1 MSDSTIPV
9 FLNPT
14 AGRGR
19 AAGRIP
25 VVESLLREEGIPYDL
40 ILSERRWD
48 IEQKI
53 RQAVASGADR
63 IIVAGGDGSI
73 HEACNG
79 ILSSSG
85 KAALG
90 IIPIGTGNDFIK
102 AAGVPLDWRL
112 AIHELGSRLRNGVA
126 PRTIDAGRMNDRYF
140 ANGAGVGF
148 DAKINY
154 LSQNIRWKIGDLVYL
169 IGVGKGLIDGVITPE
184 VSMTYTGGEYHGPI
198 TLANVCNGSWVG
210 GMFHIAPMANNADG
224 KLDLIFVDP
233 VSRPQVIRLVPKL
246 MRGTHIA
253 EPQVH
258 HRRVTKVIIRASE
271 PVPAHMDG
279 EVVPMG
285 TEFEIEALPG
295 ALQLL

>member
-1 MSDSTIPV
+1 MKDAAIPV

-19 AAGRIP
+19 AEARIP
-25 VVESLLREEGIPYDL
+25 VVKALFEEQGIPYEL
-40 ILSERRWD
+40 ILSKRRWD
-48 IEQKI
+48 IEQRI
-53 RQAVASGADR
+53 RQVVADGAER
-63 IIVAGGDGSI
+63 VIVAGGDGSV
-73 HEACNG
+73 HEAFNG
-79 ILSSSG
+79 ILSSTG

-102 AAGVPLDWRL
+102 AAGIPLDWQL
-112 AIHELGSRLRNGVA
+112 AIRELGARLRDGIP

-148 DAKINY
+148 DAKINR

-184 VSMTYTGGEYHGPI
+184 VSMTYDDGEYQGPI
-198 TLANVCNGSWVG
+198 TLANVCNGSWIG
-210 GMFHIAPMANNADG
+210 GMFHIAPMADNADG
-224 KLDLIFVDP
+224 KLDLIYVDP
-233 VSRPQVIRLVPKL
+233 VTRLQVAGLVPKL
-246 MRGTHIA
+246 IRGTHIG
-253 EPQVH
+253 ERQVH
-258 HRRVTKVIIRASE
+258 HRRVTKVVIHASE

-285 TEFEIEALPG
+285 IKFEIQVLPS